1 MKIGILTWLHNNN
14 YGTVL
19 QAYALQYF
27 LRDNSFD
34 VTNIDYSPN
43 SIQKTINLIKYR
55 NSVLLFLEKKQAYK
69 AKKKCTAEEIASKE
83 LKFER
88 FLSDKFILSRKYK
101 KPKEL
106 LECDNK
112 YDLLICGS
120 DQIWSPELLNPV
132 FYLNFIKETPKISY
146 ATSFGVSLIAKKH
159 KEEKIKKLLENY
171 VAISVREIEGKN
183 ILEKI
188 GFLDVALVAD
198 PTLLIERNH
207 WNLVAKK
214 VECKRPYLLCYLLSD
229 NSEYYENIQKYAK
242 ENGLLILTIPVDV
255 ASYQFGDMSLKN
267 AGPEEWVGAIK
278 NAEIVCTDSYHG
290 LIFSTIFE
298 KKCRVFKR
306 FQDDNRKSQNS
317 RIYYLLDVMG
327 VVGSFDGKCYID
339 IAEKQYPTINERLGA
354 YVKFSQEWLINK
366 IRKVENADE

>member
-1 MKIGILTWLHNNN
+1 M
-14 YGTVL
+14 
-19 QAYALQYF
+19 
-27 LRDNSFD
+27 
-34 VTNIDYSPN
+34 
-43 SIQKTINLIKYR
+43 
-55 NSVLLFLEKKQAYK
+55 
-69 AKKKCTAEEIASKE
+69 
-83 LKFER
+83 
-88 FLSDKFILSRKYK
+88 
-101 KPKEL
+101 
-106 LECDNK
+106 
-112 YDLLICGS
+112 
-120 DQIWSPELLNPV
+120 
-132 FYLNFIKETPKISY
+132 
-146 ATSFGVSLIAKKH
+146 
-159 KEEKIKKLLENY
+159 
-171 VAISVREIEGKN
+171 
-183 ILEKI
+183 
-188 GFLDVALVAD
+188 
-198 PTLLIERNH
+198 
-207 WNLVAKK
+207 
-214 VECKRPYLLCYLLSD
+214 LCYLLSD

-327 VVGSFDGKCYID
+327 VVGSFDGKCYMD

-354 YVKFSQEWLINK
+354 YVKFSQEWLINI